1 MEAVG
6 ATRRP
11 VDGVMTHSSAVIR
24 VITRLRLDMET
35 QGVEP
40 RFVVVSRPVYEEII
54 LACAE
59 INQAFSGAL
68 VESIYGLRIVMI
80 DGPAEFLQV
89 VAAPMDQ
96 VRLPAKEYNKP

>member
-1 MEAVG
+1 MN
-6 ATRRP
+6 
-11 VDGVMTHSSAVIR
+11 HSSGVIR

-35 QGVEP
+35 QGVQP

-54 LACAE
+54 LACEE
-59 INQAFSGAL
+59 INQNQAFSGA
-68 VESIYGLRIVMI
+68 ESIYGLRIVMI